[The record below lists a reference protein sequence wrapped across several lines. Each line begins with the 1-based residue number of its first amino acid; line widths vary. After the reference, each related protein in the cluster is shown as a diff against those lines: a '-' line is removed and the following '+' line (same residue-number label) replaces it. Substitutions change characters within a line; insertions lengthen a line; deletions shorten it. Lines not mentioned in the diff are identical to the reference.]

1 MHGYPLMPSLSKYL
15 LSLHNMLGIFLGSA
29 ESMTNKRDK
38 VLALG
43 ELMFQWRRHKIN
55 KHINVHNW
63 CGERERS
70 RRNNHKRTLF
80 FFSLLNFYQLL
91 VKLFITFTWMKCWP
105 FFSSCHDSNNKKI
118 ALITFRHKIVSFK

>member
-43 ELMFQWRRHKIN
+43 ELMFQWRRQKIN

-80 FFSLLNFYQLL
+80 FFSPQLL
-91 VKLFITFTWMKCWP
+91 STLGEIGYYFHLDEML
-105 FFSSCHDSNNKKI
+105 
-118 ALITFRHKIVSFK
+118 ALL